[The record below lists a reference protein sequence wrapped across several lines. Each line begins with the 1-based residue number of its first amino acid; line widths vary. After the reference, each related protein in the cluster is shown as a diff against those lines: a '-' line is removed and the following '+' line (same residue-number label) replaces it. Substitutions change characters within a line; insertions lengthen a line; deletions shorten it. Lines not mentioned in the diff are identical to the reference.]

1 MHRRTKCGL
10 PLVGLVLWA
19 GALAVFAQE
28 PAPEAAATAPE
39 PDEYSEFE
47 AIPPPNV
54 KLGSGVLADAPE
66 EPAAE
71 TPLPAEEGGK
81 TAETPPDAFMTQLN
95 RELDAR
101 SGAGPEASGQA
112 LEGDRSGRTSYNI
125 LKAFGWLLVVVAMI
139 LLVYYFLQRRSS
151 GGNLLTGSRLGAV
164 LGRLYLNPRVCLHF
178 VRTGGKVLVIGQS
191 QNALSLIAGFDEA
204 EFAAGREESCAD
216 AVDGAGRTAPEG
228 GREFFSELRA
238 NLAEINRETG
248 GETRETNLPVDE
260 DDIAALRGDIH
271 RLREYLRDSTR
282 ESEP

>member
-1 MHRRTKCGL
+1 MHRRTKCVL

-28 PAPEAAATAPE
+28 PAPEAGATAPE

-54 KLGSGVLADAPE
+54 KLGSDVLADVPE
-66 EPAAE
+66 KPVAE
-71 TPLPAEEGGK
+71 TQHSAEEGKK
-81 TAETPPDAFMTQLN
+81 TGEARPDAFMTQLN

-101 SGAGPEASGQA
+101 RGAGPEAAGQA
-112 LEGDRSGRTSYNI
+112 LEGAPADRTSYNI

-151 GGNLLTGSRLGAV
+151 GGKLLTGSRLGAV

-191 QNALSLIAGFDEA
+191 QSALSLIADFDEA
-204 EFAAGREESCAD
+204 EFAAAREESRAGGE
-216 AVDGAGRTAPEG
+216 DGAGKTAPEG

-248 GETRETNLPVDE
+248 GEMQEANSPVDE